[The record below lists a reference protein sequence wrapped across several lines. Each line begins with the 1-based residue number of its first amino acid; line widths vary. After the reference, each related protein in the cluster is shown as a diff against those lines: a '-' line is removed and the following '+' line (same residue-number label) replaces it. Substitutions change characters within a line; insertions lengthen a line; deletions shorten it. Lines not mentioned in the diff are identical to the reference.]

1 MNSAVDSGEE
11 RYRLDFSG
19 IGRLDGRT
27 AVVTGAG
34 AGIGYAIAV
43 CLAQR
48 GASVI
53 CVDID
58 LAGARRCA
66 EAIHAADGTAFA
78 RACDVADAGQA
89 AEVASFA
96 AERPGGLRV
105 LVNSAG
111 IYGLAEHGWQRTIDV
126 NLTGVFNM
134 CSAVIP
140 RMKQAGGGAI
150 VNVAS
155 QLGHVAVVGRS
166 AYSAS
171 KAGVIHLS
179 RALAVEH
186 AADNIRVN
194 SLSPGPV
201 VVERKIA
208 EFGSAE
214 QFDLRAGAG
223 CLLKRAGRPA
233 EVARA
238 ALFLACDD
246 SSFVTGTDLLV
257 DGGYVAR

>member
-1 MNSAVDSGEE
+1 MVHED
-11 RYRLDFSG
+11 RFRLDFHD
-19 IGRLDGRT
+19 IGRLDGRA

-48 GASVI
+48 GAAVV

-58 LAGARRCA
+58 LAGAQRCA
-66 EAIHAADGTAFA
+66 DAILAAGGHAVA
-78 RACDVADAGQA
+78 RACDVADSGHA
-89 AEVASFA
+89 AQVAQLA
-96 AERPGGLRV
+96 AQLPGGLRV

-111 IYGLAEHGWQRTIDV
+111 IYGVGEQTWQRTIDV

-134 CSAVIP
+134 CSAAIP
-140 RMKQAGGGAI
+140 WMKQAGGGAI

-155 QLGHVAVVGRS
+155 QLGHVAVKGRT

-171 KAGVIHLS
+171 KAGVIQLS
-179 RALAVEH
+179 RSLAVEH

-201 VVERKIA
+201 AVERKIE

-214 QFDLRAGAG
+214 QFDARAGAA
-223 CLLKRAGRPA
+223 CLVGRAGRPA

-246 SSFVTGTDLLV
+246 ASFVTGTDLLV

>member
-1 MNSAVDSGEE
+1 MPNEFQLNFHD
-11 RYRLDFSG
+11 
-19 IGRLDGRT
+19 IGRLDGRG
-27 AVVTGAG
+27 AIVTGAG

-48 GASVI
+48 GATVV
-53 CVDID
+53 CTDID
-58 LAGARRCA
+58 LTGAQRCS
-66 EAIHAADGTAFA
+66 EAIVAAGGVAIS
-78 RACDVADAGQA
+78 RACDVADSGHA
-89 AEVASFA
+89 AEVTRLA
-96 AERPGGLRV
+96 AELPGGLRV

-111 IYGLAEHGWQRTIDV
+111 IYGVGDQGWQRTIDV

-134 CSAVIP
+134 CSAAIP
-140 RMKQAGGGAI
+140 WMKQAGGGVI

-155 QLGHVAVVGRS
+155 QLGHVAVKGRT

-171 KAGVIHLS
+171 KAGVIQLS

-201 VVERKIA
+201 AVERKIE
-208 EFGSAE
+208 EFGSVE
-214 QFDLRAGAG
+214 QFDARAGAA
-223 CLLKRAGRPA
+223 CLLGRTGRPA
-233 EVARA
+233 EIARA
-238 ALFLACDD
+238 ALFLASDD
-246 SSFVTGTDLLV
+246 STFVTGTDLLV